1 MRPGSLGL
9 NWQAASVKQ
18 AASKRHRCKVILL
31 RVYHT
36 RAKASYNSLMNDLR
50 RKETRRDWME
60 RMLSLGAIAP
70 IFPFQAALASSTS
83 GSSTPTKWSMPGLF
97 RGRVVEVEHSGSIVE
112 GAFQRAAVRDM
123 LRRGMQELTGAPDWV
138 AAWRM
143 FFQPGEVVGLKLNP
157 VSRPYVISSPE
168 TVQEI
173 IVCLEAAGIKKK
185 DIVVYDRYKA
195 EFYEAGFDKW
205 LPEGVRVAWAADYYD
220 NTQQK
225 IQGYDLNHYMD
236 MQLTLPGFDFT
247 NDTARRSYA
256 SEFITKQ
263 VDKLVNLCLL
273 KHHQSAGLTI
283 ALKNLSHGLVNN
295 VNRSHSSPE
304 LNSCGQFIPT
314 SVSIP
319 VIRNKSVLHICDA
332 IKSLYHGGPVLNPK
346 RVKYVWEH
354 QRMFF
359 ATDPVALDR
368 IGWEHL
374 DAKRVAMKMEPL
386 AVARRDA
393 DSNFVRMQPE
403 HVDISGALGLGE
415 ANRKKIDLRT
425 IKLA

>member
-1 MRPGSLGL
+1 
-9 NWQAASVKQ
+9 
-18 AASKRHRCKVILL
+18 
-31 RVYHT
+31 
-36 RAKASYNSLMNDLR
+36 MNDLR

>member
-1 MRPGSLGL
+1 MSRF
-9 NWQAASVKQ
+9 
-18 AASKRHRCKVILL
+18 R
-31 RVYHT
+31 
-36 RAKASYNSLMNDLR
+36 
-50 RKETRRDWME
+50 ETRREWME

-70 IFPFQAALASSTS
+70 IFPTAAAFASSTQS
-83 GSSTPTKWSMPGLF
+83 PTPRTKWSIPGLF
-97 RGRVVEVEHSGSIVE
+97 RGRVVEVEHPASIQSGVVNRE
-112 GAFQRAAVRDM
+112 VVRDM

-173 IVCLEAAGIKKK
+173 VTCLEACGIKRN
-185 DIVVYDRYKA
+185 DIVAYDRYKQ

-205 LPEGVRVAWAADYYD
+205 LPEGVRVAWATDYYD

-225 IQGYDLNHYMD
+225 IEGYDRDHYMD
-236 MQLTLPGFDFT
+236 MQLTLPGFDFS

-256 SEFITKQ
+256 ANFITKQ

-273 KHHQSAGLTI
+273 KHHQSAGLTV

-314 SVSIP
+314 AVSIP
-319 VIRNKSVLHICDA
+319 VIRNKTVLNICDA
-332 IKSLYHGGPVLNPK
+332 TKALYHGGPGLNPK
-346 RVKYVWEH
+346 KVKYVWEH
-354 QRMFF
+354 KRMYFS
-359 ATDPVALDR
+359 TDPVAMDR
-368 IGWEHL
+368 IAWDHL
-374 DAKRVAMKMEPL
+374 DEKRVAMGMEPL
-386 AVARRDA
+386 AIARRDA

-415 ANRKKIDLRT
+415 GDRKKIDHRK